1 MKNKDLREKDDQAL
15 NQLLVETQRKLF
27 DLRQQSVT
35 EKVEDTSQFKKGK
48 RQIARIKTLLHERK
62 LSNSAS

>member
-15 NQLLVETQRKLF
+15 NQLMVETQRKLF
-27 DLRQQSVT
+27 DLRTLSVT

-48 RQIARIKTLLHERK
+48 RQIARIKTILHERQHETK
-62 LSNSAS
+62 